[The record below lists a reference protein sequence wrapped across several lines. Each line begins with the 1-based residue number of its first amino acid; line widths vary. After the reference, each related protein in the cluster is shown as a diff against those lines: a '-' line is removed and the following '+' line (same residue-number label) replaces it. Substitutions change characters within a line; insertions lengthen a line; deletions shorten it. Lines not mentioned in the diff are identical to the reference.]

1 MQALFIIIVIIAFVI
16 MIKDFKKLYDEIFKQ

>member
-1 MQALFIIIVIIAFVI
+1 MQVLFIIIVVIAFVV

>member
-1 MQALFIIIVIIAFVI
+1 MQWLFIIIVIIAFVV